1 MNNYYNSPG
10 PVFDNRFGN
19 VEVRS
24 LNWEADPL
32 VDQVII
38 GDSLTVS
45 EGQAIEHG
53 LKGIYD
59 IDYQDQT
66 LFKAFKTSVE

>member
-1 MNNYYNSPG
+1 
-10 PVFDNRFGN
+10 
-19 VEVRS
+19 
-24 LNWEADPL
+24 
-32 VDQVII
+32 VII